1 MVRKAAMFC
10 VLTTLVLA
18 VVSCSERPAS
28 EDTNGASSVSIVTPW
43 DGKTR
48 EGIVKVTVSAI
59 DPEEVA
65 SVEVFANNELIATL
79 DAEPYECSLDMGTF
93 ATGDS
98 VAIYATVTDGAG
110 DKTSSSVVRIVKG
123 HTTTPVIT
131 GVSATPLTVAQGE
144 AVTFTASGMDS
155 TTALSASS
163 FTWTSD
169 LQGQLYPDIWLN
181 LTSDVAQTADNFA
194 FKGLVIGTHTI
205 TLTAANDNG
214 VTADT
219 TITVTVT
226 ANTGKYAY
234 IPAGKYTIGEGGSK
248 SNVTL
253 SRSIWMAKKE
263 VTLQEAYNG
272 IAAYFSRA
280 VMYVSL
286 YGYVGKTRRGYLST
300 LGYPSIF
307 DSTATA
313 TLLYSTYPAI
323 FMTYKE
329 ACVICNGM
337 SKSEGL
343 SVVYTFTP
351 ITAKDPRSITAI
363 TINLDST
370 GYRLP
375 TEAEWEVAARAGL
388 VGKKYPW
395 GDAADIAREN
405 TMNNNSLSN
414 VLVFTN
420 AHGPVSVGSLD
431 PNAFGLYDMVGN
443 VSELVSD
450 VAGAT
455 LPSGYD
461 PLVTGTSS
469 SRRYLAKGGNWF
481 SYLGEATLSNRYL
494 TLPFD
499 HADTDAQS
507 ILIGLR
513 VVKNAN

>member
-263 VTLQEAYNG
+263 LTFQEMNTLYAGACGSWAKAMTYL
-272 IAAYFSRA
+272 FSSR
-280 VMYVSL
+280 
-286 YGYVGKTRRGYLST
+286 GKLLRG
-300 LGYPSIF
+300 LGYPVLF
-307 DSTATA
+307 DSLAMP
-313 TLLYSTYPAI
+313 YPNHPAI
-323 FMTYKE
+323 CMGYKE
-329 ACVICNGM
+329 ACFICNVL
-337 SKSEGL
+337 SKNEGL
-343 SVVYTFTP
+343 TQVYSIISSGSSV
-351 ITAKDPRSITAI
+351 ASITKTSLTNATI

-395 GDAADIAREN
+395 GDEAYTLREN
-405 TMNNNSLSN
+405 TLDNNSLPN
-414 VLVFTN
+414 VVVFNN
-420 AHGPVSVGSLD
+420 AHGLVPVGSFE

-443 VSELVSD
+443 VSEMMSD
-450 VAGAT
+450 VAGST
-455 LPSGYD
+455 IPSGYD
-461 PLVTGTSS
+461 PLATGTSS
-469 SRRYLAKGGNWF
+469 TRRYLAKGGNWQ
-481 SYLGEATLSNRYL
+481 SYLGESEIATRYL
-494 TLPFD
+494 TLPFKP
-499 HADTDAQS
+499 ADTDAQS